1 MPMRTA
7 PQRPVER
14 VKRERLTVRVKV
26 QYAPTEA
33 ALLKQSVAPKKL
45 ATYLRDLSLR
55 SLSRPVPAASRTSPN
70 AKLAA
75 ELAVVTYQLRKIGA
89 NLNQLAKQAN
99 AGMVAITRVEMDGA
113 LASVD
118 EAVSAIKRLT
128 HETLA

>member
-33 ALLKQSVAPKKL
+33 ALLKHAIAPKKL

-55 SLSRPVPAASRTSPN
+55 SLARPVLVPSRTSPN

-75 ELAVVTYQLRKIGA
+75 ELAVITYQLRKIGN

-99 AGMVAITRVEMDGA
+99 AGMVAVTRDEMDAA

-118 EAVSAIKRLT
+118 DAVTHIKRLT
-128 HETLA
+128 NETLG